1 MAGRLPADFPF
12 SNLSFTS
19 ACRKRPAI
27 AMYAPQFDPVAFS
40 IGPLSVRWYGLMYL
54 IGFAVF
60 LILGRLRAR
69 QSWRGISPQQL
80 EDLLFYGVVG
90 VIVGG
95 RLGFCLFYQPE
106 WFLTHP
112 LDIFKLWQGGMSAH
126 GGILGSIA
134 AMFFFCWRTGKSFLG
149 VADFVAPL
157 VPPGLMAGRIGNFI
171 NGELWGRAADPSLP
185 WAMIFKNSGTM
196 IARHPSQL
204 YEALLEG
211 VLLFLVVWIYS
222 MKPRARGTTGALF
235 CMGYGVVRFIVEFF
249 REPDSFLGLG
259 LFGLSRG
266 QWLSIPVF
274 LVGLAVFIYCRK
286 KERGCQA

>member
-1 MAGRLPADFPF
+1 
-12 SNLSFTS
+12 
-19 ACRKRPAI
+19 
-27 AMYAPQFDPVAFS
+27 MYAPQFDPVAFS

-106 WFLTHP
+106 WVLTHP

-249 REPDSFLGLG
+249 REPDSFIGLG

-274 LVGLAVFIYCRK
+274 LVGLAVFVYCTK
-286 KERGCQA
+286 KEQQRPA

>member
-1 MAGRLPADFPF
+1 
-12 SNLSFTS
+12 
-19 ACRKRPAI
+19 
-27 AMYAPQFDPVAFS
+27 MYAPQFDPVAFS

-54 IGFAVF
+54 VGFAVF

-134 AMFFFCWRTGKSFLG
+134 AMFFFCWRTGKSCLS

-157 VPPGLMAGRIGNFI
+157 VPPGRMAGRIGNFI
-171 NGELWGRAADPSLP
+171 NGELWGRAADPSLL

-196 IARHPSQL
+196 IARNPSQL

-274 LVGLAVFIYCRK
+274 LVGLAVFVYCTK
-286 KERGCQA
+286 KEQQRSA

>member
-1 MAGRLPADFPF
+1 
-12 SNLSFTS
+12 
-19 ACRKRPAI
+19 
-27 AMYAPQFDPVAFS
+27 MYAPQFDPVAFS

-211 VLLFLVVWIYS
+211 VFLFLVVWIYS

-286 KERGCQA
+286 KEQGCQA

>member
-1 MAGRLPADFPF
+1 
-12 SNLSFTS
+12 
-19 ACRKRPAI
+19 
-27 AMYAPQFDPVAFS
+27 MYAPQFDPVAFS

-249 REPDSFLGLG
+249 REPDSFIGLG

-274 LVGLAVFIYCRK
+274 LVGLAVFVYCTK
-286 KERGCQA
+286 KEQQRPA

>member
-1 MAGRLPADFPF
+1 
-12 SNLSFTS
+12 
-19 ACRKRPAI
+19 
-27 AMYAPQFDPVAFS
+27 MYAPQFDPVAFS

-69 QSWRGISPQQL
+69 QSWRGISAQQL

-134 AMFFFCWRTGKSFLG
+134 AMFFFCWRTGKSFLS

-171 NGELWGRAADPSLP
+171 NGELWGRAADPSLL

-204 YEALLEG
+204 YEAILEG

-274 LVGLAVFIYCRK
+274 LVGLAVFVYCTK
-286 KERGCQA
+286 KEQQRSA